1 MIERALDNLIWEL
14 EWEKQNLHMLKASE
28 QIIKTII
35 SDGNYLVYHDTLMF
49 NYICQAKCLTREN
62 RFDEAIEALKKSY
75 AHAVAWE
82 EVRARAREKNE
93 PLYYTSP
100 ILQGHPFYINAL
112 HVTGTSTATE
122 DFQEY
127 LTQPE
132 FDPLRE
138 REDFIELT
146 KL

>member
-1 MIERALDNLIWEL
+1 MGRGKGSRER
-14 EWEKQNLHMLKASE
+14 
-28 QIIKTII
+28 
-35 SDGNYLVYHDTLMF
+35 
-49 NYICQAKCLTREN
+49 
-62 RFDEAIEALKKSY
+62 
-75 AHAVAWE
+75 
-82 EVRARAREKNE
+82 KNE